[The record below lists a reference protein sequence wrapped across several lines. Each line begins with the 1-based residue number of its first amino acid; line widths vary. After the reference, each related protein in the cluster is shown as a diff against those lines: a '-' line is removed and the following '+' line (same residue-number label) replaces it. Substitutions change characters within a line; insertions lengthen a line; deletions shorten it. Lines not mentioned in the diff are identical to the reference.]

1 MTATNTVERLQAA
14 GAAKG
19 IAEGEINAWADA
31 FEYLQFLRL
40 RTQHRRAAGMLPA
53 SESLNLVPL
62 DDLSE
67 LDRRILKEAL
77 RQCRKLQ
84 QRLEVD
90 YPG

>member
-1 MTATNTVERLQAA
+1 
-14 GAAKG
+14 
-19 IAEGEINAWADA
+19 
-31 FEYLQFLRL
+31 
-40 RTQHRRAAGMLPA
+40 
-53 SESLNLVPL
+53 VPL